1 MSKIRD
7 RVRISKVEPT
17 WSRAHRRHVKSVQTG
32 REIFA
37 VISVKIHE
45 REHIVRPA
53 VEWAD
58 PVSAPLIIIG
68 DGRFCSYRRMAS
80 ASRPSRRAI
89 SAATSACLSANVGG

>member
-1 MSKIRD
+1 MSEIRD

-17 WSRAHRRHVKSVQTG
+17 RSRTHRRHVKSVQAG

-37 VISVKIHE
+37 VILVKIHE
-45 REHIVRPA
+45 RERIVGTA

-68 DGRFCSYRRMAS
+68 DGRFFSPVPPC
-80 ASRPSRRAI
+80 
-89 SAATSACLSANVGG
+89 T